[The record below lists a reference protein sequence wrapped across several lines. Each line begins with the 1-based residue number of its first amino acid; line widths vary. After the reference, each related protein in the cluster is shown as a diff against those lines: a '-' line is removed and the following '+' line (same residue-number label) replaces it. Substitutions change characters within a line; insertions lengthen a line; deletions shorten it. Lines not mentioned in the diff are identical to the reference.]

1 MSTLSSSMNIA
12 VSALSSQSAAVS
24 TISNNLANSSTY
36 GYKCTTASFASMVSG
51 SGSYS
56 NFTGAGVTVDPSQSL
71 TTQGTLVGTESSTDL
86 GIDGEGWFVVTNSSD
101 SNIFY
106 YTRAGDFSTDDD
118 GYLVNT
124 SGWYLQ
130 GYATDRDGNVTGST
144 SGAGLSAI
152 NVLDYAGTAEATS
165 ELEIQA
171 ILPAD
176 AAVGDSFTVD
186 AEIYDSLGVAYTTT
200 ITYTK
205 ATSTTWTMAVSS
217 PTYSTDGSASGA
229 TVTLSGTDVDTAT
242 NTATLT
248 FNSDGTLSSATDPI
262 TIAITGWSSG
272 AADSSIAYNAGTAD
286 KTDGL
291 SMYATGD
298 DTSDPAIT
306 LSSVI
311 QDGLRFGEFTS
322 VSIDESGYVYANF
335 DNGVS
340 YTIYKIPLATFAN
353 DNGLEAKT
361 GTVYSAS
368 IYSGEANLVEA
379 DSGSAGAIESGE
391 LESSTTDTATEFSS
405 LIVAQQAYSAASE
418 IISTVSDMYDELMAA
433 KR

>member
-12 VSALSSQSAAVS
+12 VSALYGQSAAVS
-24 TISNNLANSSTY
+24 TVSNNLANSSTT

-56 NFTGAGVTVDPSQSL
+56 NFTGAGVTVDPTQSL

-86 GIDGEGWFVVTNSSD
+86 GIDGDGWFVVANSSD

-130 GYATDRDGNVTGST
+130 GYPTDRDGNVTSST
-144 SGAGLSAI
+144 SASGLESI
-152 NVLDYAGTAEATS
+152 NVNDYAGTASATT
-165 ELEIQA
+165 ELEVQA
-171 ILPAD
+171 ILPAE
-176 AAVGDSFTVD
+176 AATGDIFTVD
-186 AEIYDSLGVAYTTT
+186 AEIYDSLGVAH
-200 ITYTK
+200 
-205 ATSTTWTMAVSS
+205 
-217 PTYSTDGSASGA
+217 
-229 TVTLSGTDVDTAT
+229 TVTLSYEKTAT
-242 NTATLT
+242 NTWSLSVSDPTLSSDSTASGTTTLT
-248 FNSDGTLSSATDPI
+248 GSTIAFNSDGTLDTANSDTISISIAFTDGASTS
-262 TIAITGWSSG
+262 TIAYSL
-272 AADSSIAYNAGTAD
+272 GTD
-286 KTDGL
+286 GGTDGL
-291 SMYATGD
+291 SQYG
-298 DTSDPAIT
+298 TSDSSSDPDIT
-306 LSSVI
+306 LTSVV
-311 QDGLRFGEFTS
+311 QDGIRFGEFTS
-322 VSIDESGYVYANF
+322 VSIDETGYVYANF
-335 DNGVS
+335 DNGIS
-340 YTIYKIPLATFAN
+340 YAVYKIPLATFAN

-361 GTVYSAS
+361 GTVYAAS

-391 LESSTTDTATEFSS
+391 LESSTTDTATEFSK

-418 IISTVSDMYDELMAA
+418 IISTVSDMYDDLMAA